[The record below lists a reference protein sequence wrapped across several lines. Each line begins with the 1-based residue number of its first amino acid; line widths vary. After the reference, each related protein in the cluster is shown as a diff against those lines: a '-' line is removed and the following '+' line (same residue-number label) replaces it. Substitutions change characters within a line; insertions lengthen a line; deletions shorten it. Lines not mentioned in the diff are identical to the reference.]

1 MKTTMSRGSSH
12 ILRLIILT
20 LCLALGIPGMVVDVP
35 AVRAEETRVWTQLP
49 LYGGSIQQLVI
60 DPKTP
65 TTLYAA
71 TGESGL
77 FRSSDSGATW
87 TPLGSGLPSQYVI
100 DVVVDPVT
108 PSTLYVTDNQNG
120 VFRSADSGKTWTAV
134 NTSLPHASN
143 QVEPVI
149 RFLSVHP
156 KTPSILYA
164 GTDQG
169 LFRSMNSGRS
179 WTALNNTPMNDYVFS
194 LVISPSTPAT
204 MYASANP
211 GICRST
217 DGGVHW
223 TLVNNGL
230 TQGSI
235 ASLALDPVNPS
246 ILYSIARGRGTSAN
260 GVFRSTNGGNTWTAM
275 NTGLTTRD
283 LRSITVDPRAPTTL
297 YVSTG
302 TGLFRST
309 NSGRSWTSLFA
320 GGRATGYLAIDPKT
334 PAILYSG
341 NYRGVFRSADSGHS
355 WAASSTGIT
364 AASVAGIVINPRAP
378 NTMYAAPVGGAAF
391 RSLNG
396 GRTWADVSL
405 PVAAGSMSSLAMDPK
420 TPATLYAS
428 TGNGIFRSTDSGAT
442 WKDRSGNA
450 TFKEVQCLAVDPA
463 TPSTIYAGTVRD
475 GAFRSTDG
483 GATWKGLTAL
493 AAAVTALFSRPYA
506 LSVDH
511 IAIDSRIPATLFAAT
526 NGGLFHS
533 KDAGSHWARADTNLM
548 AGQCSS
554 LVIDPIDPNFVYYSS
569 YYSINA
575 GAGGTGGAFRSQD
588 GGKTWL
594 PMDIDGWET
603 TSTDGWAILS
613 FAVDPRAHSTVYAAT
628 LDSLFC
634 SIDSGATWTK
644 MNINFPHRYILGLA
658 ADPLTPWVLYVGM
671 ESGIFRYGP
680 VSPKKV
686 LKLTIGQTTMQSD
699 GTSVSLETA
708 PIILNDRTLLPI
720 RAVIEAAGGTIAWDA
735 PARKV
740 TITRKGMTLELWI
753 GKNTA
758 RVDGTNVPIDT
769 NTKVVPII
777 RDGRTLLPLRFV
789 GEALGFDVQ
798 WNAAAKLITLTYES

>member
-1 MKTTMSRGSSH
+1 
-12 ILRLIILT
+12 
-20 LCLALGIPGMVVDVP
+20 
-35 AVRAEETRVWTQLP
+35 
-49 LYGGSIQQLVI
+49 
-60 DPKTP
+60 
-65 TTLYAA
+65 
-71 TGESGL
+71 
-77 FRSSDSGATW
+77 
-87 TPLGSGLPSQYVI
+87 
-100 DVVVDPVT
+100 
-108 PSTLYVTDNQNG
+108 
-120 VFRSADSGKTWTAV
+120 
-134 NTSLPHASN
+134 
-143 QVEPVI
+143 
-149 RFLSVHP
+149 
-156 KTPSILYA
+156 
-164 GTDQG
+164 
-169 LFRSMNSGRS
+169 
-179 WTALNNTPMNDYVFS
+179 LNNTPMNDYVFS

-260 GVFRSTNGGNTWTAM
+260 GVFRSTNGGTTWTAM

-475 GAFRSTDG
+475 GRRCDMEGTHRSCRGRYCTLQSSLCTLGRPHRHRLKNPCYPVCSHKWRVVPFQGRRQSLGTGGHELDG
-483 GATWKGLTAL
+483 GAVLL
-493 AAAVTALFSRPYA
+493 AC
-506 LSVDH
+506 H
-511 IAIDSRIPATLFAAT
+511 
-526 NGGLFHS
+526 
-533 KDAGSHWARADTNLM
+533 
-548 AGQCSS
+548 
-554 LVIDPIDPNFVYYSS
+554 
-569 YYSINA
+569 
-575 GAGGTGGAFRSQD
+575 
-588 GGKTWL
+588 
-594 PMDIDGWET
+594 
-603 TSTDGWAILS
+603 
-613 FAVDPRAHSTVYAAT
+613 
-628 LDSLFC
+628 
-634 SIDSGATWTK
+634 
-644 MNINFPHRYILGLA
+644 
-658 ADPLTPWVLYVGM
+658 
-671 ESGIFRYGP
+671 
-680 VSPKKV
+680 
-686 LKLTIGQTTMQSD
+686 
-699 GTSVSLETA
+699 
-708 PIILNDRTLLPI
+708 
-720 RAVIEAAGGTIAWDA
+720 
-735 PARKV
+735 
-740 TITRKGMTLELWI
+740 
-753 GKNTA
+753 
-758 RVDGTNVPIDT
+758 
-769 NTKVVPII
+769 
-777 RDGRTLLPLRFV
+777 
-789 GEALGFDVQ
+789 
-798 WNAAAKLITLTYES
+798 